1 MSHLGRGVG
10 GNDGPPG
17 RKGTE
22 RTYAAQG
29 AKDIAERE
37 RESVPPPAASGVG
50 GWGDLAKSSVT
61 LGILRVQTPGL
72 GDRGRGR
79 LTPHSWTRKAGRSWS

>member
-1 MSHLGRGVG
+1 MSRLGRGVG

-29 AKDIAERE
+29 AEDIAERE
-37 RESVPPPAASGVG
+37 RECATPSGFRCGCG
-50 GWGDLAKSSVT
+50 GGDLAKSSVT